1 MEENVI
7 TGIVIAGNI
16 YNVMP
21 NGVKCPQCAV
31 KDYCLKGKL
40 GSKVQFDC
48 ASVHLEKESK
58 LVMSKDRIKL
68 DNPPSTIILSDDVL
82 NDIYS
87 DMQADQAIMLEQSGL
102 YDE

>member
-31 KDYCLKGKL
+31 KDYCLRGKL
-40 GSKVQFDC
+40 SSKVQFDC
-48 ASVHLEKESK
+48 ASVHLEKAS
-58 LVMSKDRIKL
+58 
-68 DNPPSTIILSDDVL
+68 
-82 NDIYS
+82 
-87 DMQADQAIMLEQSGL
+87 
-102 YDE
+102 